1 MSGSIIGSISDRPLQ
16 TQQAAKRRLRQIVRE
31 RYAAADRA
39 RLKVASDHVMQAL
52 EQLPEFIAARC
63 VALYW
68 SLPERWRRMLL
79 PKNGAT
85 KSRYC
90 CRLCTATVC
99 CCILLPAGNTWYNG
113 ASAYGNPIRRPPFQR
128 SPARRFRTRLPNT
141 RPTVNHSWL
150 RTLRRFPVQTLPR
163 HNRQSRAELTGSGPR
178 SRPDRRTC
186 RRIRPARQPAR
197 PRQRLLRQV
206 APGHTGIESRYL
218 FRFSAFR
225 AYSGRRARRP
235 DGPDHR
241 RLPGRKRALPL

>member
-39 RLKVASDHVMQAL
+39 GLKVASDHVMQAL

-68 SLPERWRRMLL
+68 SLPGEVETHAFAEKWRHEKQVLL
-79 PKNGAT
+79 
-85 KSRYC
+85 
-90 CRLCTATVC
+90 RLCTATVC
-99 CCILLPAGNTWYNG
+99 CCILLPVGNTWYNG

-141 RPTVNHSWL
+141 RPTVNLSWL

-163 HNRQSRAELTGSGPR
+163 HNRQSRQS
-178 SRPDRRTC
+178 
-186 RRIRPARQPAR
+186 
-197 PRQRLLRQV
+197 
-206 APGHTGIESRYL
+206 
-218 FRFSAFR
+218 
-225 AYSGRRARRP
+225 
-235 DGPDHR
+235 
-241 RLPGRKRALPL
+241 